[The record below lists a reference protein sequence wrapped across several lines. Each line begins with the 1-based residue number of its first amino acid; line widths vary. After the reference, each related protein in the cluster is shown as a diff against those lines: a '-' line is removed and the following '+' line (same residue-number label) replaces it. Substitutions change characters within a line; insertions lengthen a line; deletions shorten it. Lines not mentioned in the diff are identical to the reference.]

1 MTRSAPPSR
10 SALCALV
17 LLPWMG
23 GPAPAQPV
31 APTADPRQH
40 AGPDRAFDLQQLDL
54 DLRLL
59 PAERAVEGTATYT
72 VRRLWRGPAVL
83 DQVALE
89 IREVHAG
96 GAALPWRV
104 EGETLVVDLPE
115 DFAQAGPGTFSVSWR
130 ATPRTGLHF
139 REGGRGGPDAVSEV
153 WSQGEGED
161 NRHWFPG
168 WDHPGDRFVY
178 QGQVQAPDGWQAVTN
193 SGVDLVNYLV
203 MVAAGPYEVV
213 SHPQDPGLSVWLP
226 PGTDRAALSQV
237 LDPLPAMMDHLA
249 SRTGVPYPWGP
260 YRQVFVQRFLYT
272 GMENTSATIQHERM
286 LGGAR
291 VQPTRAWVESVVAHE
306 LAHQWYGDL
315 LTCEDWRELW
325 LNEGFATFFA
335 ADWMATRQGPEAHA
349 AEVQG
354 WLDGMV
360 AHPRPLAGRF
370 FHGPDAAMN
379 ANVYGR
385 GAGVLHML
393 RVHLGEERFWAGIRA
408 YTQGHQRGLVAT
420 VDLQR
425 AMEGVSGRNLDW
437 FFQQWVELGATPKL
451 QVRSSWAEGRLGVV
465 VHQEVD
471 PQRPRLTLPV
481 TVEVGTSEG
490 ATLRREG
497 WLEDEEL
504 TLELELDQPPRW
516 VAFDPDGGLAATVD
530 HEQDPAAWQAQLSS
544 PSPLARRRAI
554 QALGRTDQSAAL
566 VALLADASRPLAER
580 VVAAQALG
588 DQRATAPLIEALRDP
603 QDRLR
608 QAAATALGRAADTS
622 PAGPLRKVAEGD
634 KNPDVRAAALEA
646 LAAVQPGLALPVA
659 RALVRRG
666 VDRDERVLRQ
676 AAARVVGE
684 HGDPTDLAALL
695 DPRWPERQRNDGLS
709 AAGRIVA
716 RAEGQA
722 RDRLA
727 ARVARAAE
735 PLLDDLDLRTR
746 QHAIGVLAEVGDP
759 TSVNHLERY
768 RRAETVSDAAA
779 AAQDAITAIRSRQQA
794 PPAPQGLQDAR
805 LQELEERLDA
815 LEGELERAGHK
826 H

>member
-1 MTRSAPPSR
+1 MDRTASPTR
-10 SALCALV
+10 SALCALG

-23 GPAPAQPV
+23 GPAPAQPPALV
-31 APTADPRQH
+31 ADPRQH
-40 AGPDRAFDLQQLDL
+40 AAPDRSFDLEQLAL

-59 PAERAVEGTATYT
+59 PEARAVEGTATYT
-72 VRRLWRGPAVL
+72 VRRLWEGPAVL

-89 IREVHAG
+89 IREVQAE
-96 GAALPWRV
+96 GAPLPWRI
-104 EGETLVVDLPE
+104 EGDHLVVDLPA
-115 DFAQAGPGTFSVSWR
+115 DFAVAGPARFSVSWR

-139 REGGRGGPDAVSEV
+139 REGGRGGPDELSEV

-178 QGQVQAPDGWQAVTN
+178 EGVVQAPEGWQVVTN

-203 MVAAGPYEVV
+203 MVAAGPYQVV
-213 SHPQDPGLSVWLP
+213 AHPDRPELTAWLP
-226 PGTDRAALSQV
+226 PGTDPQALAPI
-237 LDPLPAMMDHLA
+237 LDPLPAMMEHLGA
-249 SRTGVPYPWGP
+249 RTGVPYPWGP

-286 LGGAR
+286 LGGAG
-291 VQPTRAWVESVVAHE
+291 VQPTRSWVESVVAHE

-360 AHPRPLAGRF
+360 AHPRPLVGRF

-379 ANVYGR
+379 SNVYGR

-425 AMEGVSGRNLDW
+425 AMEGASGRNLDW

-451 QVRSSWAEGRLGVV
+451 QVRSSWAEGRLSVV
-465 VHQEVD
+465 ARQELSLD
-471 PQRPRLTLPV
+471 HPRLTLPV
-481 TVEVGTSEG
+481 TVEVGTAEG
-490 ATLRREG
+490 EVLRRQG

-504 TLELELDQPPRW
+504 TLELELAAPPRW

-530 HEQDPAAWQAQLSS
+530 HEQDPADWQAQLGS

-566 VALLADASRPLAER
+566 VALLGDAARPLAER
-580 VVAAQALG
+580 VAAAQALG
-588 DQRATAPLIEALRDP
+588 EQRATVPLIEALRDP
-603 QDRLR
+603 NDRVR
-608 QAAATALGRAADTS
+608 QAAAGALGRAADTS

-634 KNPDVRAAALEA
+634 RNPDVRATALEA

-659 RALVRRG
+659 RSLVRRL

-676 AAARVVGE
+676 AASRVVGE
-684 HGDPTDLAALL
+684 HGDATDLAALL
-695 DPRWPERQRNDGLS
+695 DARQPERQRNDGLS
-709 AAGRIVA
+709 AATRIVA
-716 RAEGQA
+716 RAEGPA

-735 PLLDDLDLRTR
+735 PLLEDLDLRTR
-746 QHAIGVLAEVGDP
+746 QHAIGVLAEVGDA

-768 RRAETVSDAAA
+768 RRVETVPDAAQA
-779 AAQDAITAIRSRQQA
+779 AHDAITAIRSRQQA
-794 PPAPQGLQDAR
+794 PPAPKGLQDAR
-805 LQELEERLDA
+805 LKELEERLDA
-815 LEGELERAGHK
+815 LEVELDRAGHK